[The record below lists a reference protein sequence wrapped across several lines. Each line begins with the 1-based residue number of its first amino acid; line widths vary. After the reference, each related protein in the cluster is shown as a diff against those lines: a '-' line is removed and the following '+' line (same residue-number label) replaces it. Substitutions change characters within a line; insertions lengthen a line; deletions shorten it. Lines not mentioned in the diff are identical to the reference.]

1 MKAIGVVL
9 IVTALI
15 SNGFTVREPRVDG
28 VSPAAAPIVV
38 ANDNRTPAGK
48 SRNDTL
54 RIDLAIQIARW
65 YPEAADG
72 PFVEVPVFGEV
83 GRAPQIPAPLIR
95 VPSGTTIVASVR
107 NSLPDSV
114 VWIRGLAN
122 HPSPIDSVPIRPGA
136 SHTFTFSA
144 GAPGT
149 YIYSATPGRI
159 VPPIRAE
166 DRRVELDQLAGAFVV
181 DPIGAPANDRI
192 LVINIWG
199 SRFSPTKY
207 RNALAINGKAW
218 PFTER
223 IAASVGDSIRWRVI
237 NASSRR
243 HPMHL
248 HGFYFRVDSRGT
260 ATADTLYSP
269 DEQRLAVTE
278 DMAPGTT
285 IRMAW
290 SPDRPGNWLF
300 HCHLTFHVTNRGR
313 LDGPGDEHAIHGTDP
328 TKHMAGLVMGI
339 NVKPRKG
346 QKQVVDT
353 EWTDDRKVRRL
364 RLFAS
369 ERARQGHTPLAMSY
383 VLQRDTRAPAVDS
396 VELPGQPIVLTRGE
410 PTQITVLNRT
420 HDGTAVHWHG
430 IELES
435 YSDGVPGWSGID
447 KMAPMVA
454 PKDSFVARLSLKRAG
469 TFIYH
474 THINDVEQLTS
485 GMYGPIIVLEPGEKY
500 DPTRDHT
507 FTIGWDGPEQPPH
520 VLINGDSMPPPLE
533 IRSGT
538 THRLRFVNIGPAVR
552 FFISIERD
560 SRPVTWRPRAKDG
573 ADLPPDSRKPGPAVT
588 ALNVGESFDAEFNPP
603 APGEYRLSV
612 VNRPLNVL
620 RTRLIIVR

>member
-1 MKAIGVVL
+1 MKATGLVVIL
-9 IVTALI
+9 IALL
-15 SNGFTVREPRVDG
+15 SAAFTDRGPQAG
-28 VSPAAAPIVV
+28 NHSVSSVPVV
-38 ANDNRTPAGK
+38 AANDNRTPAGVLRK
-48 SRNDTL
+48 DTL
-54 RIDLAIQIARW
+54 RIALLVQIARW
-65 YPEAADG
+65 FPEAADG
-72 PFVEVPVFGEV
+72 PSVEVATLGEV

-95 VPSGTTIVASVR
+95 VREGTTIVASVR
-107 NSLPDSV
+107 NSLSDSV
-114 VWIRGLAN
+114 IWIRGLAG
-122 HPSPIDSVPIRPGA
+122 HPSPIDSVPINPGA

-149 YIYSATPGRI
+149 YIYSATPGHI
-159 VPPIRAE
+159 VPPARAE
-166 DRRVELDQLAGAFVV
+166 DRRVEQDQLAGAFVV
-181 DPIGAPANDRI
+181 DPIGAPVNDRV

-199 SRFSPTKY
+199 NRLSPTKY

-237 NASSRR
+237 NASARR

-260 ATADTLYSP
+260 STADTAYSA
-269 DEQRLAVTE
+269 DQQRLAVTE

-285 IRMAW
+285 VRMAW

-313 LDGPGDEHAIHGTDP
+313 LDGAGDEHAIHGTDP

-383 VLQRDTRAPAVDS
+383 VLQRGTRAPAADS

-447 KMAPMVA
+447 KIAPMVA
-454 PKDSFVARLSLKRAG
+454 PKDSFIARLSLKRAG

-507 FTIGWDGPEQPPH
+507 FTIGWDGPEQPAH
-520 VLINGDSMPPPLE
+520 ILINGDSMPPPLE
-533 IRSGT
+533 IKAGT
-538 THRLRFVNIGPAVR
+538 THRLRFVNIGPALR
-552 FFISIERD
+552 FLIRLDRD
-560 SRPVTWRPRAKDG
+560 TSMVTWKSLAKDG
-573 ADLPPDSRKPGPAVT
+573 ADLPTASRKTGPSFT
-588 ALNVGESFDAEFNPP
+588 LLDVGETFDAEFNPP

-612 VNRPLNVL
+612 VNRPLNIL
-620 RTRLIIVR
+620 RTRRIIVR